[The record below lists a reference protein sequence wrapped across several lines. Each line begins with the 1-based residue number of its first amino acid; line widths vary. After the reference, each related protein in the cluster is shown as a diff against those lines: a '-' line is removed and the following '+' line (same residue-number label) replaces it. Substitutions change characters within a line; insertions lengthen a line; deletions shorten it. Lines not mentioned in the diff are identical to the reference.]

1 MKINREPHITP
12 YGNIRSDKWFIKG
25 NMQQDNYMNNEK
37 RGGVLPKLW
46 YKNVDLRVLSGVNN
60 WHIAN
65 EEKSLHG
72 FIGLFKRSKHIMT
85 QTVYRSLQLK
95 FA

>member
-37 RGGVLPKLW
+37 WGGVLPKL
-46 YKNVDLRVLSGVNN
+46 
-60 WHIAN
+60 
-65 EEKSLHG
+65 
-72 FIGLFKRSKHIMT
+72 
-85 QTVYRSLQLK
+85 
-95 FA
+95 